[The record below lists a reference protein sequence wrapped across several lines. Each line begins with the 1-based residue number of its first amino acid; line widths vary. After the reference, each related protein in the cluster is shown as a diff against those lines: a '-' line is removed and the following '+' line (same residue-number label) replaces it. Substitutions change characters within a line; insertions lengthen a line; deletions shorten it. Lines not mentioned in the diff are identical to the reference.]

1 MKSYIKE
8 LQYYGIK
15 KYVLLD
21 GDTYFKREIYDKIT
35 QAFGILEDKGAI
47 KIDEEAW
54 SQVIDFLDKNKGKKT
69 EALIESFENIK
80 LPLTLL
86 WRNYDYIN
94 EIATNTKRKSSK
106 KKKTTNKN

>member
-1 MKSYIKE
+1 MKSLCIKTNNDE
-8 LQYYGIK
+8 IIAYLQ
-15 KYVLLD
+15 
-21 GDTYFKREIYDKIT
+21 
-35 QAFGILEDKGAI
+35 
-47 KIDEEAW
+47 
-54 SQVIDFLDKNKGKKT
+54 
-69 EALIESFENIK
+69 ESFENIK